1 MRLVMLDTETTGLR
15 VEEGHRLIEI
25 GCIECMDRRIT
36 ERHFHVYLNPEREVD
51 EGAAQVHGMT
61 WDMLKDK
68 PLFGDVVSDF
78 LSFVEG
84 ARVVIH
90 NAEFDRGFLDAELRR
105 AGFKPFAQYVE
116 NIVDSL
122 GQARDLHPGQRNSLD
137 ALCQRYAIANDH
149 RVLHGA
155 LLDARLL
162 ADVYLAMTRGQESL
176 AIGDDDEGVGMPL
189 ASLADVSKLLVRRA
203 SEQENTAHESILDE
217 IAHASKSGVVW
228 RASDPKTASV
238 KV

>member
-1 MRLVMLDTETTGLR
+1 MRLIMLDTETTGLR

-25 GCIECMDRRIT
+25 GAIECMDRRIT
-36 ERHFHVYLNPEREVD
+36 EHHFHVYLNPEREVD

-61 WDMLKDK
+61 WEMLKDK
-68 PLFGDVVSDF
+68 PLFADVAKDF
-78 LSFVEG
+78 LAFVQG

-90 NAEFDRGFLDAELRR
+90 NAEFDRGFLDAELAR
-105 AGFKPFAQYVE
+105 AGLAPFAQHVE
-116 NIVDSL
+116 AIVDSL
-122 GQARDLHPGQRNSLD
+122 SHARDLHPGQRNSLD

-176 AIGDDDEGVGMPL
+176 AIGEDDEACALPV
-189 ASLADVSKLLVRRA
+189 ASLADVSRLVVRRA
-203 SEQENTAHESILDE
+203 SKEENAAHEAVLDD
-217 IAHASKSGVVW
+217 IARASKTGVVW
-228 RASDPKTASV
+228 RSDGATPESASV
-238 KV
+238 